1 MADPSVAV
9 NHGIK
14 CTFPLQVSIL
24 SFSLINKTQVNS
36 RKTQKQK
43 MAPKAKQG
51 STALKQGT
59 LSFASSKRGAPAT
72 VTGKANAKASPGT
85 ILKPSTVS
93 FNSTGTTRRVSQ
105 ESTGSSSIQSA
116 SDRDEDV
123 AAAGRAAKRLKIS
136 SAAAG
141 PGKVRGVG
149 TGNKRK
155 ALDDDTSSEDE
166 IVIREDLEVLEKSG
180 NLNKVYGAARE
191 RMGNLKPSKYD
202 KASKL
207 GCFLTRFTVHGENQT
222 KAFQIL
228 RVFDKYVLFELQDAR
243 TCLKISRSS
252 YEFGPCVGVTRLER
266 WERAQALGL
275 NPPSEVSS
283 DLL

>member
-14 CTFPLQVSIL
+14 CTFPLQVSTV
-24 SFSLINKTQVNS
+24 SFSLISKTQARLRS
-36 RKTQKQK
+36 KTQK

-93 FNSTGTTRRVSQ
+93 FKSTGTTRRISQ

-136 SAAAG
+136 GAAGG
-141 PGKVRGVG
+141 PGKARGVG
-149 TGNKRK
+149 TRSMRK

-191 RMGNLKPSKYD
+191 RMGNLKPSEYD

-207 GCFLTRFTVHGENQT
+207 ECFLIRFAVHGENQT
-222 KAFQIL
+222 KAFHIL
-228 RVFDKYVLFELQDAR
+228 RVFDKYVWFELEDAHA
-243 TCLKISRSS
+243 CLIKIFLVAPTSLA
-252 YEFGPCVGVTRLER
+252 P
-266 WERAQALGL
+266 AL
-275 NPPSEVSS
+275 V
-283 DLL
+283 